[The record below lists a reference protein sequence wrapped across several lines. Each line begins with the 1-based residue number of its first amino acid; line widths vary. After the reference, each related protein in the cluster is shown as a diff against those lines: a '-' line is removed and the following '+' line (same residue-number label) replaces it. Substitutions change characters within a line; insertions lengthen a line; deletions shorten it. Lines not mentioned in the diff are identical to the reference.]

1 MYNNS
6 SNLHI
11 TTNFNDIK
19 YTRDYQ
25 LWYYQK
31 YLSQFM

>member
-6 SNLHI
+6 SNFHI
-11 TTNFNDIK
+11 TNFNDIK